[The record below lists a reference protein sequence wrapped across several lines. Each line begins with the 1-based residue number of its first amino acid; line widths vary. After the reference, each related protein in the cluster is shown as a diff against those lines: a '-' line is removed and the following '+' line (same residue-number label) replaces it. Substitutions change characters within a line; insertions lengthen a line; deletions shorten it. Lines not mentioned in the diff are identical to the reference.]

1 MQSDVSFERRFRYQE
16 MAIAR
21 LMCEA
26 RLLRDENAQLLAQLE
41 QAGAPGPAGAKV
53 DRLEAT
59 LPAGPSGPAT
69 ARAALTRWLTGQVP
83 GEVLSDARVL
93 ASELV
98 ATAAVPPICPRRPR
112 CGSPSRSAT
121 TRCALTCAI
130 PAVRGR
136 SALAARWRP
145 WPAARRGARQA
156 LGGRRRRWDP
166 SVVRGRRGV
175 RPTRPCSGRRAS
187 ALADTSSRCCF
198 CARSTS
204 ALEAS
209 YAPGWQ

>member
-98 ATAAVPPICPRRPR
+98 ATSSGATDLPETASLRLAVEVRDDALRVDVRHPGGSRP
-112 CGSPSRSAT
+112 GAPS
-121 TRCALTCAI
+121 
-130 PAVRGR
+130 
-136 SALAARWRP
+136 
-145 WPAARRGARQA
+145 A
-156 LGGRRRRWDP
+156 LGG
-166 SVVRGRRGV
+166 GV
-175 RPTRPCSGRRAS
+175 GLQLVE
-187 ALADTSSRCCF
+187 ALAKRWGADDVGGTHLWF
-198 CARSTS
+198 EVDA
-204 ALEAS
+204 A
-209 YAPGWQ
+209 

>member
-21 LMCEA
+21 LLCEA

-41 QAGAPGPAGAKV
+41 QDAPAPAGARV

-98 ATAAVPPICPRRPR
+98 ANSSGATDLPETALLRLAVEVRDDALRVDVRHPGGSRPGAR
-112 CGSPSRSAT
+112 SP
-121 TRCALTCAI
+121 LGGDLGLQL
-130 PAVRGR
+130 VE
-136 SALAARWRP
+136 ALAKRWGVDDVGGTHL
-145 WPAARRGARQA
+145 WFEVDAA
-156 LGGRRRRWDP
+156 
-166 SVVRGRRGV
+166 
-175 RPTRPCSGRRAS
+175 
-187 ALADTSSRCCF
+187 
-198 CARSTS
+198 
-204 ALEAS
+204 
-209 YAPGWQ
+209 

>member
-26 RLLRDENAQLLAQLE
+26 RLLRDENAELLAQLE
-41 QAGAPGPAGAKV
+41 QADSPGPAGAKV

-59 LPAGPSGPAT
+59 LPVGPSGPAT

-98 ATAAVPPICPRRPR
+98 ANSSGATDLPETATLRLAVEVRDDTLRVDVR
-112 CGSPSRSAT
+112 HPSASG
-121 TRCALTCAI
+121 
-130 PAVRGR
+130 P
-136 SALAARWRP
+136 
-145 WPAARRGARQA
+145 GARSP
-156 LGGRRRRWDP
+156 LGGGLGLHLVETLAKRW
-166 SVVRGRRGV
+166 GV
-175 RPTRPCSGRRAS
+175 DDVGGTHLWFEVDA
-187 ALADTSSRCCF
+187 A
-198 CARSTS
+198 
-204 ALEAS
+204 
-209 YAPGWQ
+209 

>member
-41 QAGAPGPAGAKV
+41 QAGAQGPAGAKV

-59 LPAGPSGPAT
+59 LPAGPSGPAM

-98 ATAAVPPICPRRPR
+98 ANSSGATDLPETASLRLAVEVRDDALRVDVRHHGSSRPGAR
-112 CGSPSRSAT
+112 TPLGGGP
-121 TRCALTCAI
+121 ALQL
-130 PAVRGR
+130 VE
-136 SALAARWRP
+136 ALAKRWGVDDVGGTHL
-145 WPAARRGARQA
+145 WFEVDAA
-156 LGGRRRRWDP
+156 
-166 SVVRGRRGV
+166 
-175 RPTRPCSGRRAS
+175 
-187 ALADTSSRCCF
+187 
-198 CARSTS
+198 
-204 ALEAS
+204 
-209 YAPGWQ
+209 